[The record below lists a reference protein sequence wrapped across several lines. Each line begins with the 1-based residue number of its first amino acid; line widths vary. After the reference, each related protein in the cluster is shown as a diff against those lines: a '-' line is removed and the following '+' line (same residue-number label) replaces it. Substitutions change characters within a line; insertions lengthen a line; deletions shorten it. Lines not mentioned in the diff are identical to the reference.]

1 MSKTDAAWI
10 SSTLRVKKLGG
21 VKLADLS
28 IVSSCMLQL
37 NCIIVE
43 KQYGSKQSFSQPI
56 LMKIASKKQL
66 EFVHAEIHRF

>member
-1 MSKTDAAWI
+1 MSKTDAEWI

-21 VKLADLS
+21 VKLADL
-28 IVSSCMLQL
+28 VSSCMLQL

-56 LMKIASKKQL
+56 LMKIASNKQL